1 MHQINDTE
9 FKKKERKK
17 GTKPPLPRSLLF
29 LRKSEGQDMKPRLF
43 RDSEIRDEKN
53 SKERTFEIAIIHR
66 DGSNRGKESG
76 ERNVFRNARALS
88 SSPPPN
94 VYLDPCNPAV
104 ISMAAILTGP
114 AKEVRDRR
122 NTF

>member
-9 FKKKERKK
+9 FKKKKEKK
-17 GTKPPLPRSLLF
+17 EPNPLPFSSQEVSR
-29 LRKSEGQDMKPRLF
+29 GQDMKPRLF